1 MSPSIPPSIPCV
13 VLTAVLLSLPPN
25 RVCKGLT
32 FSRTTTRLQ
41 ETGRTATAATAT
53 ASRPCPGIQTGQRAT
68 TTAKTS
74 PILTLTLTHNNA
86 AAGAVLYVVQQR
98 LWSWVRAS
106 AHRSDVVL
114 HDCLLHRMCT
124 PCRCP
129 PLSLPPPNAAKKTSG
144 IPTGAVGEPIIGA
157 ASIEEVGEVG
167 GSRENTWTPR
177 SRSRHPRPR
186 RRVTGPPR
194 ERRESRRRPAAPR
207 GRPRRITACPSA
219 LCVLP
224 GLSSSPPFRP
234 SGAS

>member
-106 AHRSDVVL
+106 EHRSDRTQGEHPPHPGLTVL
-114 HDCLLHRMCT
+114 DAGDGELVSGQLRFSLT
-124 PCRCP
+124 LIQILYTLSLSLSLSKKQIEREQWWVGGEGCRCK
-129 PLSLPPPNAAKKTSG
+129 SM
-144 IPTGAVGEPIIGA
+144 I
-157 ASIEEVGEVG
+157 
-167 GSRENTWTPR
+167 
-177 SRSRHPRPR
+177 H
-186 RRVTGPPR
+186 
-194 ERRESRRRPAAPR
+194 
-207 GRPRRITACPSA
+207 IT
-219 LCVLP
+219 
-224 GLSSSPPFRP
+224 SSPP
-234 SGAS
+234 

>member
-68 TTAKTS
+68 TTVKTS

-129 PLSLPPPNAAKKTSG
+129 PPSLLLQTQEEKKKTSG
-144 IPTGAVGEPIIGA
+144 IRLEQSASPSALLRSKRWGRWGEAERTHGLLGRAP
-157 ASIEEVGEVG
+157 VTPVHDG
-167 GSRENTWTPR
+167 GSR
-177 SRSRHPRPR
+177 
-186 RRVTGPPR
+186 G
-194 ERRESRRRPAAPR
+194 PR
-207 GRPRRITACPSA
+207 GSGGNPGAGRQRRGVVLGGSQ
-219 LCVLP
+219 LVLP
-224 GLSSSPPFRP
+224 RY
-234 SGAS
+234 ASCQA

>member
-129 PLSLPPPNAAKKTSG
+129 PPPHPSKRSKKTNMRD
-144 IPTGAVGEPIIGA
+144 PAGAVGRSA
-157 ASIEEVGEVG
+157 LLRSKRWGEAERTHGLLGRAPVTPVHDG
-167 GSRENTWTPR
+167 GSR
-177 SRSRHPRPR
+177 
-186 RRVTGPPR
+186 G
-194 ERRESRRRPAAPR
+194 PR
-207 GRPRRITACPSA
+207 GSGGNPGVGRQRRGVVLGGSQ
-219 LCVLP
+219 LVLP
-224 GLSSSPPFRP
+224 RY
-234 SGAS
+234 ASCQA

>member
-68 TTAKTS
+68 TTVKTS

-129 PLSLPPPNAAKKTSG
+129 PLSLLLQTQQKKTSG
-144 IPTGAVGEPIIGA
+144 IPTGAVGEPIGA